1 VAALFLS
8 TQVVSQEKAA
18 PKPPGEQELAEMMAK
33 WKALNAKGPEHEKF
47 KDMVGTWDTETRMW
61 MGPAEPTVVNGT
73 AVFRLILDGRYIEQ
87 RFKCM
92 MMGEP
97 FEGRGLEGYD
107 RFKKKYVS
115 IWMDSDSTGILMIEG
130 TTDETGKVTT
140 YTGKMD
146 DPMTGQKDK
155 PVKSIAREI
164 DKDHVIFEMY
174 EDKPGVGEVKTM
186 EITYTRRK

>member
-1 VAALFLS
+1 
-8 TQVVSQEKAA
+8 
-18 PKPPGEQELAEMMAK
+18 MMAK